1 MARNW
6 KLIHRLLRFRPDESK
21 VYWATAFVGSIFID
35 GQGVFFTCGENA
47 ADWGPLVA
55 WELSPRGTL
64 DAVSFV

>member
-35 GQGVFFTCGENA
+35 GQGVFFACGENA
-47 ADWGPLVA
+47 GSLVA
-55 WELSPRGTL
+55 WELMPLGTL